1 MKLSVL
7 VLSYNYKQYI
17 QQCIDSILTQKTN
30 FEFEILVRDDG
41 SNDGTEQFVKKKY
54 SEEKRVKVLDCSEN
68 LGYLDNTLTLMDASK
83 SEYLCYIDADDYLI
97 DNDYFQRAINFL
109 DKNNDY
115 NIFCGGYK
123 YREDDCVYPENCWM
137 ISPKKII
144 TMEDLLSAN
153 YVSFCRIF
161 RKIKVDRNIFGTIYP
176 DWMFNFECLKNNKK
190 AICDV
195 EHCVGVYRIHN
206 NSMFSKKSDEEKN
219 LINENIRVELL
230 KKYKLYKQ
238 NLENLN
244 DIIIHIHLFLTKSN
258 LEDIAYNNIKFLKQ
272 KGFKIL
278 ITSPKVLPER
288 FYDIIDIF
296 YHDKENQLLAEKYI
310 DIEVM
315 FHHTKLPNFALY
327 LGVKEVQKHGLAVL
341 RSMIKGAEVAALNNF
356 KYIMRIEF
364 DDLFGEK
371 SIENVN
377 NVISDIKKYNYDF
390 DLIRNIY
397 SYYTDISVHLMFY
410 DCNKFLSVFGQI
422 KNESDF
428 KSELCNLGICNKSTM
443 LETFIYLMVEHYK
456 NVNML
461 NVNYH
466 NTSDIPLL
474 YGDTQFNVHQNC
486 FSLID
491 GLLSDVGYIFKN
503 GIKENRISLIC
514 RNFSNEK
521 NITLQFFIVYTNGG
535 TYTLYMDSGAMN
547 TFNTH
552 YLDNANTI
560 SHISIKHGEK
570 NFHKKY
576 NVVSSDD
583 NNTFLI
589 LDESTGEQ
597 SLSKIEL
604 N

>member
-1 MKLSVL
+1 MKLSIIIPC
-7 VLSYNYKQYI
+7 YNFEKYVKT
-17 QQCIDSILTQKTN
+17 CVDSILNQKLNFDFEVLIHDDQSTDKTFEVIKQLYSNKSNIIISQSNTN
-30 FEFEILVRDDG
+30 CGITKNLKSLFDKSNGEYIFSLDG
-41 SNDGTEQFVKKKY
+41 
-54 SEEKRVKVLDCSEN
+54 
-68 LGYLDNTLTLMDASK
+68 
-83 SEYLCYIDADDYLI
+83 DDYLT
-97 DNDYFQRAINFL
+97 DDSYLQRAVNFL
-109 DKNNDY
+109 DSNKEYVMYCSGYRYLQSDGKIIPEEDS
-115 NIFCGGYK
+115 IFLCGLK
-123 YREDDCVYPENCWM
+123 DDVTREDLCQVNY
-137 ISPKKII
+137 I
-144 TMEDLLSAN
+144 TFARVFKN
-153 YVSFCRIF
+153 Y
-161 RKIKVDRNIFGTIYP
+161 
-176 DWMFNFECLKNNKK
+176 
-190 AICDV
+190 
-195 EHCVGVYRIHN
+195 
-206 NSMFSKKSDEEKN
+206 KN
-219 LINENIRVELL
+219 LICDWMNDSIHEDWALNSEILKYGKCKCERDKCAGTYRITNVGRITSLTSQQVFDKNVKTSELIV
-230 KKYKLYKQ
+230 K
-238 NLENLN
+238 NTHDIDN
-244 DIIIHIHLFLTKSN
+244 IIIHIHLFLTKSN

-278 ITSPKVLPER
+278 ITSPKILPER

-296 YHDKENQLLAEKYI
+296 YHDKENQLLTEKYT
-310 DIEVM
+310 DVEVM
-315 FHHTKLPNFALY
+315 YHHTKLTDFALY

-371 SIENVN
+371 SIENVKS
-377 NVISDIKKYNYDF
+377 VISDVKKYNYDF

-461 NVNYH
+461 NINYH

-503 GIKENRISLIC
+503 GIKENRISLMC

-521 NITLQFFIVYTNGG
+521 NIIVQFFIVYTNGG
-535 TYTLYMDSGAMN
+535 TYTLYMDSGGMN

-576 NVVSSDD
+576 NVVLSED
-583 NNTFLI
+583 NNACLI
-589 LDESTGEQ
+589 LDESSGEQ